1 MSSPVQL
8 QARQLLAQAGARRL
22 LDDACIHMAAGDLLG
37 IVGPN
42 GAGKTS
48 LLRALLGWLP
58 LRGGQV
64 LLQGRPLADWSLSER
79 ARRMAYLSQGQTV
92 HWPMPVRD
100 VVALGRL
107 PYGDAKQRSGQQAI
121 EAALH
126 ATSMQDLAERNVQS
140 LSGGERAR
148 ALLARALAVQ
158 APVLLADEPL
168 AALDPAQQ
176 LHCMALLREQARQGQ
191 AVAVV
196 LHDLSLASRFCSH
209 LLLLDGGR
217 SLRYGPPAQVLDDDA
232 LAQTFG
238 IEALHIANTEQAHC
252 ILPWRPLSSL
262 GGSG

>member
-1 MSSPVQL
+1 MNTPALQAVQL
-8 QARQLLAQAGARRL
+8 QAQAGARRL
-22 LDDACIHMAAGDLLG
+22 LDGAQLQLAAGQLLG

-64 LLQGRPLADWSLSER
+64 LLQGRPLADWPPAER
-79 ARRMAYLSQGQTV
+79 ARQMAYLAQGAQLQ
-92 HWPMPVRD
+92 WPLPVRE

-107 PYGDAKQRSGQQAI
+107 PHGDAARPSGQQAI
-121 EAALH
+121 DAALQ
-126 ATSMQDLAERNVQS
+126 ATGLQALADRNAQS

-196 LHDLSLASRFCSH
+196 LHDLSLASRFCH
-209 LLLLDGGR
+209 QLLLLEGGR
-217 SLRYGPPAQVLDDDA
+217 TLRHGPPAQVLDDTA

-238 IEALHIANTEQAHC
+238 IAALRIAPGDGQPPC
-252 ILPWRPLSSL
+252 ILPWRPLERL
-262 GGSG
+262 